1 MRGMAS
7 RALDPRFFL
16 GTSNPGTKNNL
27 PEDEDFSGPDF
38 GVPGGSGNYSSAL
51 SPIPAGKRNPW
62 ADDEDMAGMGVPGG
76 TGRYSSALSPTP
88 AGPSFEGTQ
97 EYKDF
102 SDVGSRLRAALQP
115 NQVSMPRAIIGALL
129 SRRNPM
135 LASVITGDF
144 QRQRQIQPLEQQFGL
159 LGNIIAQ
166 NRAMQKSQLD
176 AQNIQSEI
184 QGRQDLA
191 KYHEGILNT
200 KAEPPAKTPTERDIE
215 YLQGQMNPETGKPYT
230 YHEAYQTTLQ
240 TAQDAKPDKQLNA
253 VEGVKQQL
261 LDAMNKGDKPAVAKL
276 GKQLE
281 ALSDPTGDKAAMRA
295 LTMESVRQRIAEK
308 NAKDT
313 SLSPKAQQ
321 VLMETEPTLQ
331 QVDQLIAK
339 LEPMRN
345 DNSTRLTLSRIG
357 YALGKASP
365 VGSLADDISKLELD
379 RVVAGA
385 RVLKGSSR
393 AYQALELAMKHAPNA
408 WVDTPQLMYNK
419 LTNIRQNLAD
429 VENDAKNLGTSK
441 LSSAAAETAT
451 SSNQAPGGK
460 YKRSSPAASSR
471 TEISY
476 DAQGNRIP

>member
-1 MRGMAS
+1 MSS
-7 RALDPRFFL
+7 RAMSPMFFKK
-16 GTSNPGTKNNL
+16 NPWAMDDSELTA
-27 PEDEDFSGPDF
+27 PIDMAP
-38 GVPGGSGNYSSAL
+38 VPGSTGSVSSAL
-51 SPIPAGKRNPW
+51 SPA
-62 ADDEDMAGMGVPGG
+62 
-76 TGRYSSALSPTP
+76 P
-88 AGPSFEGTQ
+88 AGPSLQGTDEFQ
-97 EYKDF
+97 QYT
-102 SDVGSRLRAALQP
+102 DVGNRLRQALQP
-115 NQVSMPRAIIGALL
+115 NQVSMPRALIGALFA
-129 SRRNPM
+129 RRNPM
-135 LASVITGDF
+135 LSSVITGDY
-144 QRQRQIQPLEQQFGL
+144 QRQKQIQPLEQQFGL

-166 NRAMQKSQLD
+166 NRAMQKGDLD
-176 AQNIQSEI
+176 LQNTRSEI
-184 QGRQDLA
+184 
-191 KYHEGILNT
+191 
-200 KAEPPAKTPTERDIE
+200 TERGRHNDI
-215 YLQGQMNPETGKPYT
+215 LQQQADTKEEKIPSNITELFQKNPEQAKSLLELQAEQKPGK
-230 YHEAYQTTLQ
+230 E
-240 TAQDAKPDKQLNA
+240 LNA

-345 DNSTRLTLSRIG
+345 DNSSRLTLSRIG
-357 YALGKASP
+357 YALGHASP
-365 VGSLADDISKLELD
+365 EGSLADDISKLELD

-419 LTNIRQNLAD
+419 LTNIRQNLSD

-441 LSSAAAETAT
+441 LSSSAAEAAT
-451 SSNQAPGGK
+451 
-460 YKRSSPAASSR
+460 
-471 TEISY
+471 
-476 DAQGNRIP
+476 